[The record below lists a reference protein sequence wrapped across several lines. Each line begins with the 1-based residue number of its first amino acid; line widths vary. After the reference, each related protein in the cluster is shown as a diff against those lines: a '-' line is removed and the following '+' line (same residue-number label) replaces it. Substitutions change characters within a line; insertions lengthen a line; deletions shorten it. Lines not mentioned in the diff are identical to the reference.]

1 QAKRGCVP
9 PHVPDLSVHAPAHVP
24 PFHNHQPPPTH
35 THRPLPESQRGPAE
49 RLLDVVLGSGAHL
62 WHNRPGIDDGG
73 VWRPA
78 VKRRRGDG
86 TAAAPGLFVPAAVD
100 LYRKLLDIHQLNA
113 DLMAHFAS
121 YAVLETEWRDL
132 KVACAA
138 LMLVQSYAGQPVR
151 GEGGTIEFSR
161 LWTRP
166 ASRAQLVRSTP
177 SRASCAFGRAAT
189 WVGPHRRE
197 A

>member
-1 QAKRGCVP
+1 MTTTTTT
-9 PHVPDLSVHAPAHVP
+9 
-24 PFHNHQPPPTH
+24 NT
-35 THRPLPESQRGPAE
+35 LPETQRGPAE

-78 VKRRRGDG
+78 VRRRRGNG
-86 TAAAPGLFVPAAVD
+86 ASIRPGLFVPAAVD
-100 LYRKLLDIHQLNA
+100 LYRKLLDIYRLNS

-138 LMLVQSYAGQPVR
+138 LMLVQPLAGQPVR
-151 GEGGTIEFSR
+151 GDGGEVDFLEDDFRAIGQGMLLYYQKKSTQMLTPKGILR
-161 LWTRP
+161 V
-166 ASRAQLVRSTP
+166 AQLLELDEIARLN
-177 SRASCAFGRAAT
+177 
-189 WVGPHRRE
+189 RE
-197 A
+197 AGFA